1 MEITIRAHR
10 QFSRWRDFSV
20 PNAFGQGMGCSK
32 GALRGPSPRALNVQD
47 GLGDLSEGTQS
58 ARSTYLDKTNRDPR
72 NRDPGAR
79 SVERQ
84 STRSAQNHGRWSFV
98 VRTLMP
104 KTQQH

>member
-58 ARSTYLDKTNRDPR
+58 ARSTYLDKS
-72 NRDPGAR
+72 NRDPGNRDPALGLWR
-79 SVERQ
+79 DR
-84 STRSAQNHGRWSFV
+84 AHGAPRIMVDSHS
-98 VRTLMP
+98 L
-104 KTQQH
+104 